1 MKFSKL
7 AAAAAVLAVLG
18 PASAFAAETVSVQLV
33 GERGGQMAIKLDKTE
48 VPAGEVTF
56 QVANVAA
63 NTPHEMVVIKL
74 DKPGE
79 TLKVDPAKNRVDEK
93 KLMSMGEVS
102 DLKAGQSGKLTVNLK
117 PGAYELIC
125 NIKGHVA
132 AGMVATFT
140 VKA

>member
-1 MKFSKL
+1 MKFSRL
-7 AAAAAVLAVLG
+7 VQASVLCAVLL

-33 GERGGQMAIKLDKTE
+33 GERGGQMAIKLDKSE

-79 TLKVDPAKNRVDEK
+79 TLTVDPAKNRVDEK
-93 KLMSMGEVS
+93 ALTSMGEVS
-102 DLKAGQSGKLTVNLK
+102 DLKAGKTGQLTVKLA

-132 AGMVATFT
+132 AGMVAPFT
-140 VKA
+140 VKG

>member
-1 MKFSKL
+1 MNFSRL
-7 AAAAAVLAVLG
+7 AFASGLLVALL

-56 QVANVAA
+56 EVANVAA

-79 TLKVDPAKNRVDEK
+79 MLKVDPAKNRVDEK
-93 KLMSMGEVS
+93 TLMSMGEVS

-117 PGAYELIC
+117 PGSYELIC

-132 AGMVATFT
+132 AGMVAMFT
-140 VKA
+140 VKG